1 MSTHAGLIAMRSL
14 GRNASKAGQTILSK
28 YTQIE
33 AALVEWL
40 ERHQLLLAR
49 LALVV
54 IYVWFG
60 ALKPFGVSPAN
71 AMVRSL
77 QARFVPFLSFDPFI
91 ILFALFEMRIGG
103 QEGQHSRL
111 QTPDHRVSG
120 A

>member
-49 LALVV
+49 LALVL
-54 IYVWFG
+54 IYVLFG
-60 ALKPFGVSPAN
+60 ALKPFVVSPAN

-77 QARFVPFLSFDPFI
+77 QARTLPFLSFDHFI
-91 ILFALFEMRIGG
+91 ILFALFEMLIGI
-103 QEGQHSRL
+103 L
-111 QTPDHRVSG
+111 FMIP
-120 A
+120 